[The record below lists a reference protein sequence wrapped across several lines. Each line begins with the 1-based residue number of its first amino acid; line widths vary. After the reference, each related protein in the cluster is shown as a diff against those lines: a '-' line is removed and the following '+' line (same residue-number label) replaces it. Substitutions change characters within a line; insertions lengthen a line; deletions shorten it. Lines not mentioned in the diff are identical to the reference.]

1 MGALGRGPFKASDF
15 GQGPFKTYKGAFS
28 YMTLSLSDSKYN
40 RVTTRLENL
49 EYLEMSWNSKNRQRT
64 YVNEARFSPRF
75 YEKN

>member
-49 EYLEMSWNSKNRQRT
+49 EYLEMSWNSKNEQNCHGNVMEFHENR
-64 YVNEARFSPRF
+64 
-75 YEKN
+75 